1 MSDMNSVNL
10 TGRLTRDVELR
21 TIGSGTSVADLGLAV
36 NDKRKQGEQWVEVTH
51 FVDVTVW
58 GRTAEIAQQYASKG
72 SKVGISGRL
81 NYESWDDNQ
90 TGQKR
95 NKIKVVCDKLT
106 LLGGG
111 QGGQQGA
118 GGGGGQQQYNS
129 APQQSSNEVPF

>member
-36 NDKRKQGEQWVEVTH
+36 NDKKKQGDQWVDVTH

-58 GRTAEIAQQYASKG
+58 GRTAEIANEYASKG
-72 SKVGISGRL
+72 SKVAITGRL
-81 NYESWDDNQ
+81 NYESWNDQQ

-106 LLGGG
+106 LLGGS
-111 QGGQQGA
+111 QGGGQGA
-118 GGGGGQQQYNS
+118 GGGSQG
-129 APQQSSNEVPF
+129 SSGSGSSSEEVPF

>member
-21 TIGSGTSVADLGLAV
+21 TIGSGTSVADLGVAV
-36 NDKRKQGEQWVEVTH
+36 NDKKKQNDQWVEVTH

-72 SKVGISGRL
+72 SKIGISGRL
-81 NYESWDDNQ
+81 NYESWEQD
-90 TGQKR
+90 GQKR
-95 NKIKVVCDKLT
+95 NKLKVVCDKLT

-111 QGGQQGA
+111 QQ
-118 GGGGGQQQYNS
+118 GGGQQQHNNS
-129 APQQSSNEVPF
+129 APQQSNNEVPF

>member
-36 NDKRKQGEQWVEVTH
+36 NDKKKQGDQWVDVTH

-58 GRTAEIAQQYASKG
+58 GRTAEIANEYASKG
-72 SKVGISGRL
+72 SKVAITGRL
-81 NYESWDDNQ
+81 NYESWNDQQ

-106 LLGGG
+106 LLGGS
-111 QGGQQGA
+111 QGGGQGA
-118 GGGGGQQQYNS
+118 GGGSQGSSGSGSSS
-129 APQQSSNEVPF
+129 AEVPF